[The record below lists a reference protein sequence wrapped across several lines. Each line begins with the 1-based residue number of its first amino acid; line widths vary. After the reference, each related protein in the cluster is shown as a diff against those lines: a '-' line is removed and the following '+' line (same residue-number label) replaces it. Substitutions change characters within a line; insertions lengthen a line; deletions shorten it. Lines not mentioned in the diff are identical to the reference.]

1 MTFFNQKEEVLE
13 IEMTPYG
20 KTLLS
25 QGRFKPEYYAFFD
38 DDVLYDS
45 QYAGF
50 TEVQNNAQ
58 PRIKD
63 DTPRDHVQY
72 LFSGV
77 ESQVGKNVY
86 LSPGNSVNFYAHS
99 LTKPIDERKAP
110 TIPETD
116 RNYAFYAPLGK
127 SDYTSN
133 KMPAWNIKFWEG
145 ELSSSVPYA
154 LDPHPGMRIPQLSSS
169 LEYTISFSRQF
180 EQTIKTIKNM
190 EDVADI
196 KESLNKLLG
205 APSPLESV
213 GDFITVEEEILLLE
227 ILEDNTVYSNKNFDI
242 EVYMVETAGD
252 SEKAAGSNGSERE
265 ILIPL
270 SFEKRISN
278 IKNDILLSPSEI
290 PVVDPDFVASEDPSY
305 VEHYF
310 DISIDR
316 EIPKSQMRK
325 SVKRR
330 ASKGYFI
337 DSTTFRDATVS
348 SILQTDIGDG
358 EG

>member
-20 KTLLS
+20 KTLFS

-63 DTPRDHVQY
+63 GTPRDHVQY

-86 LSPGNSVNFYAHS
+86 YSPGDSVNSYAHS
-99 LTKPIDERKAP
+99 FTKPVDERKMPA
-110 TIPETD
+110 IPETD

-154 LDPHPGMRIPQLSSS
+154 LDPYPGMRIPQLSSS
-169 LEYTISFSRQF
+169 LEYTISFSREF
-180 EQTIKTIKNM
+180 EQAIKTIKNI
-190 EDVADI
+190 EDVVDI
-196 KESLNKLLG
+196 KESLTKLLG
-205 APSPLESV
+205 PQGLGSSISEL
-213 GDFITVEEEILLLE
+213 ITVEEETLLLE
-227 ILEDNTVYSNKNFDI
+227 ILEDNAVYSNKNFDI
-242 EVYMVETAGD
+242 EVYMVETTGD
-252 SEKAAGSNGSERE
+252 SEKTKGSHGSERE

-270 SFEKRISN
+270 SFEKRVSN

-290 PVVDPDFVASEDPSY
+290 PVVDPLFIASEDPSY

-316 EIPKSQMRK
+316 EIPKSQMRR

-330 ASKGYFI
+330 SSKGYFI